1 MRSRSLR
8 ITIWGLWR
16 KSEKEGG
23 KEGEKEGGVR
33 RERVKASERSILL

>member
-1 MRSRSLR
+1 MRSRSSR

-23 KEGEKEGGVR
+23 KEGEKEGGKEGGVYKQV
-33 RERVKASERSILL
+33 ESESE